1 MEMPEQLKKRS
12 MRVVGVRQVMR
23 ALQES
28 AAERVF
34 LALDAAPHLR
44 GQIEQAAQ
52 ENDIPVETVST
63 MEELARLCRV
73 DVPSAAAAIL
83 KSPDRN
89 EKA

>member
-1 MEMPEQLKKRS
+1 MPEQLKKRP

-23 ALQES
+23 ALKEN
-28 AAERVF
+28 ALEKVF

-44 GQIEQAAQ
+44 GQIEQAAR

-73 DVPSAAAAIL
+73 DVPSAAAGIL
-83 KSPDRN
+83 RPPAGTKRP
-89 EKA
+89 E